1 MLTSAMSMVVD
12 TAEDAKMTTK
22 QKLASY
28 RCEKALHLLSM
39 LNEAEEKLNKLTLE
53 DADWP
58 NGFSSPWNGSCFISG
73 CFCQNAYDED
83 EEGNCTTQSSC
94 QFCLDESQRNKLQK
108 EILHIY
114 ELCRNFL
121 KKNK

>member
-1 MLTSAMSMVVD
+1 MSV
-12 TAEDAKMTTK
+12 DAKMTTK

-28 RCEKALHLLSM
+28 QCEKAMHLLSM
-39 LNEAEEKLNKLTLE
+39 LNEAEAKLNKFSLE

-58 NGFSSPWNGSCFISG
+58 NGVSCFIFG
-73 CFCQNAYDED
+73 CFCQNAYEED

-94 QFCLDESQRNKLQK
+94 QFCLDESQRHKLQK